1 MLGLVLGPGCIAG
14 GGYLISDG
22 YWTVVT
28 AEETDA
34 VVRDSRVSGVAGAD
48 EYRVHVTYEYTHE
61 RETYTS
67 GDVYP
72 DRDAERY
79 SSRGSARAFV
89 ERYPRGRR

>member
-48 EYRVHVTYEYTHE
+48 EYRVHVTYEYTHG
-61 RETYTS
+61 RPTLAATS
-67 GDVYP
+67 TPTATPGGTP
-72 DRDAERY
+72 AGGAHGP
-79 SSRGSARAFV
+79 S
-89 ERYPRGRR
+89 